1 MNNKFEVVELNNDQR
16 SSVGGA
22 GCPTGI
28 GCPTGVGCPAG
39 VGCPIINFI
48 LCACEF
54 PVDTGCPV
62 KQCCTDPNGFGCY
75 TDYNCGPDSIDDRRD
90 F

>member
-16 SSVGGA
+16 VSPMISGFI
-22 GCPTGI
+22 CPTGL
-28 GCPTGVGCPAG
+28 GCP
-39 VGCPIINFI
+39 
-48 LCACEF
+48 EF
-54 PVDTGCPV
+54 NLGPCYDPGTECPV